1 MLHLGL
7 VVFCA
12 PIGARGSGALAH
24 FERLA
29 GRTMPLHTNPITF
42 IGSVIAE
49 TEGTAAAD
57 AFARSELAARRDGV
71 LGELLR
77 LSSEV
82 GTATEAG
89 SASAAAAAAAA
100 AAADSAGVAA
110 GTVAASADPLA
121 ASDSAVAVRVGA
133 GAGAGTGAG
142 AGAGVGSGC
151 VLQG

>member
-100 AAADSAGVAA
+100 AADSAGVAA

-121 ASDSAVAVRVGA
+121 ANPAPPTPAFCAPMVW
-133 GAGAGTGAG
+133 
-142 AGAGVGSGC
+142 
-151 VLQG
+151 